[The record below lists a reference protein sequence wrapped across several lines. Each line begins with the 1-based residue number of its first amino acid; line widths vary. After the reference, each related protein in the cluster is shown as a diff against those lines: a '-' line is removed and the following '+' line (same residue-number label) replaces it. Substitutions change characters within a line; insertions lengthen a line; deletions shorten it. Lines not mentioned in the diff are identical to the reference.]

1 MFRNRMM
8 LVLFIVVFSIIA
20 AACAPAPTATPVPT
34 AVPKPTDAPKPT
46 AVPATAAPKP
56 TDAPKPTEAPKPTTA
71 PTAAPAASG
80 AVPPTKGG
88 YPNKPLEIIA
98 PAGAGGGWDTLAR
111 TVQRAIETEKL
122 YTQPTAVQNK
132 VGGGGAVGLAYIFTK
147 KADDYELV
155 VYSPPL
161 IINTLNKTF
170 ENNYKELTPL
180 AKLITD
186 YQVILVK
193 ADSPYKT
200 MEDLMAA
207 MKKDPGAV
215 KFAGASSPGS
225 MDHLA
230 IAKLAK
236 TAGIDPNKLSYIAF
250 NDVGSGLTALLGGN
264 VAFMSTGVGEA
275 IPQIEA
281 KTVRALGVSS
291 AARRGGV
298 MKDVPTWT
306 EAGYKVEYEVWRG
319 IFGAPGMSADAKA
332 WWGETLKRM
341 ATTKTWKDSLE
352 KLQWVDAYTD
362 GDTFAK
368 FLTAEEVSYKEL
380 MLATGFIK

>member
-1 MFRNRMM
+1 MKKIAL
-8 LVLFIVVFSIIA
+8 LVALIVIA
-20 AACAPAPTATPVPT
+20 LAASACA
-34 AVPKPTDAPKPT
+34 
-46 AVPATAAPKP
+46 
-56 TDAPKPTEAPKPTTA
+56 
-71 PTAAPAASG
+71 
-80 AVPPTKGG
+80 GG
-88 YPNKPLEIIA
+88 SSYPSKPLEIVA

-111 TVQRAIETEKL
+111 TVQRSLETEKL
-122 YTQPTAVQNK
+122 YTQPTSVVNK
-132 VGGGGAVGLAYIFTK
+132 VGGGGAVGLAYVFSK

-170 ENNYKELTPL
+170 EQDYKQLTPL

-200 MEDLMAA
+200 LGDLIAA
-207 MKKDPGAV
+207 LKKDPLSV

-236 TAGIDPNKLSYIAF
+236 KAGIDPNKLGYVAF

-264 VAFMSTGVGEA
+264 VGFMSTGVGEA

-291 AARRGGV
+291 AERRGGV
-298 MKDVPTWT
+298 MKDVPTWK
-306 EAGYKVEYEVWRG
+306 EAGVDVTYEVWRG
-319 IFGAPGMSADAKA
+319 IFGAPEMSGDAKKYWADTLKKMSAS
-332 WWGETLKRM
+332 
-341 ATTKTWKDSLE
+341 KTWKESLD
-352 KLQWVDAYTD
+352 KLQWVDAYAD
-362 GDTFAK
+362 ADAFSK
-368 FLTAEEVSYKEL
+368 FLAEEEKSYKEL
-380 MLATGFIK
+380 MTDTGFIK

>member
-1 MFRNRMM
+1 MKKLGLLMT
-8 LVLFIVVFSIIA
+8 LIVVLAVI
-20 AACAPAPTATPVPT
+20 AACAPAPTP
-34 AVPKPTDAPKPT
+34 
-46 AVPATAAPKP
+46 
-56 TDAPKPTEAPKPTTA
+56 A
-71 PTAAPAASG
+71 PTAAPPTKAPAAAAPTTAPAAPASG
-80 AVPPTKGG
+80 PVPVTKAG
-88 YPNKPLEIIA
+88 YPSKALEIVA

-111 TVQRAIETEKL
+111 TVQRALETEKL
-122 YTQPTAVQNK
+122 YPQPTSVVNK

-161 IINTLNKTF
+161 VINTLNKTF
-170 ENNYKELTPL
+170 ENDYKELTPL

-200 MEDLMAA
+200 MGDLMAA
-207 MKKDPGAV
+207 MKKDPGSV

-236 TAGIDPNKLSYIAF
+236 GAGIDPNKLSYIAF

-264 VAFMSTGVGEA
+264 VGFMSTGVGEA

-291 AARRGGV
+291 ADRRGGV
-298 MKDVPTWT
+298 MKDVPTWK
-306 EAGYKVEYEVWRG
+306 EAGYNTTYEVWRG
-319 IFGAPGMSADAKA
+319 IFGVPGMSADAKA
-332 WWGETLKRM
+332 WWGESLKRM
-341 ATTKTWKDSLE
+341 SATKTWKESLE
-352 KLQWVDAYTD
+352 KLQWVDAYAD

-368 FLTAEEVSYKEL
+368 FLDEEFKSYKEL
-380 MLATGFIK
+380 MTDTGFIK

>member
-1 MFRNRMM
+1 M
-8 LVLFIVVFSIIA
+8 LHKRTAFLSLIVLTSVLLSS
-20 AACAPAPTATPVPT
+20 CAG
-34 AVPKPTDAPKPT
+34 
-46 AVPATAAPKP
+46 
-56 TDAPKPTEAPKPTTA
+56 
-71 PTAAPAASG
+71 ASG
-80 AVPPTKGG
+80 SN
-88 YPNKPLEIIA
+88 YPARSLEIIA

-111 TVQRAIETEKL
+111 TVQRALETEKL
-122 YTQPTAVQNK
+122 YSQPTTVQNK

-147 KADDYELV
+147 KADDYELI

-170 ENNYKELTPL
+170 QNDYKELTPL

-200 MEDLMAA
+200 MDDLMAA
-207 MKKDPGAV
+207 LKKDPSAV

-236 TAGIDPNKLSYIAF
+236 AAGIDPGKLSYVAF

-275 IPQIEA
+275 IPQVEA

-291 AARRGGV
+291 PERRGGV
-298 MKDVPTWT
+298 MKDVPTWK
-306 EAGYKVEYEVWRG
+306 EAGYNVTYEVWRG
-319 IFGAPGMSADAKA
+319 IFGAPGMSPSAKK
-332 WWGETLKRM
+332 WWGDTLKKM
-341 ATTKTWKDSLE
+341 VATQAWKDSLN

-368 FLTAEEVSYKEL
+368 FLADEEVSYKDL
-380 MLATGFIK
+380 MTSTGFIK